1 MAGLSS
7 RIAVLVVGG
16 ALGASLIVAGRGHVS
31 NTQLHE
37 VAATLD
43 ARVREAAERATARAD
58 EASAA
63 PGLRA
68 AVSTDAATVR
78 DLTHDELALTAQP
91 GEVVE
96 LGQRWRDGHT
106 TSLLLQPEKATAVAS
121 LARDGRYAS
130 IVGNNFY
137 ITIHKQVVPLERAD
151 ELVGI
156 VAVSRAVSFDDLRA
170 ELQRLGARAKLVGPG
185 GAIELGDLG
194 QLAGAGAQHALT
206 LPIAGADG
214 AKLVVAGG
222 GKPVVPLVA
231 TGALVL
237 LAALG
242 FALAP
247 RRRAAPAPANTA
259 TPAGESGPMA
269 VRTTGRFNDDFGRYT
284 ILRSLGKG
292 GMAEVHLAKL
302 KGEAGFSK
310 NIALKVLRPEHALDP
325 VAIDHFL
332 DEARLASQLTHQNI
346 VQISDLGKAGEDY
359 FIAMEYVEGAD
370 LARIQQGYEANAVKL
385 PLDICLAVLRQICSG
400 LHAAHVATDSDG
412 QPLGIVHRDVK
423 SANVFVSVSGIVKVG
438 DFGIAKAREGARVR
452 QTVLGE
458 VKGTAEYMAPE
469 QRAGEAVDAR
479 ADQYGVGAI
488 AYELLAGELINLDLA
503 RLAHL
508 GRVGWPHLT
517 PLTVVRPEIP
527 QALADC
533 IMKSLMYEP
542 GDRYASCEQFLDALE
557 QVGRDH
563 NLLANQRV
571 VAQWL
576 KENSHFWEAPSAEAV
591 ARRTRTRGSPT

>member
-1 MAGLSS
+1 MAGPSS
-7 RIAVLVVGG
+7 RIAIIVVGG
-16 ALGASLIVAGRGHVS
+16 ALGAALIVAGRGHVS
-31 NTQLHE
+31 EAQLHE
-37 VAATLD
+37 VAATLETP
-43 ARVREAAERATARAD
+43 VRQAAERATVRAD
-58 EASAA
+58 EASAV

-96 LGQRWRDGHT
+96 LGQRWRDGRT
-106 TSLLLQPEKATAVAS
+106 TSLLLQPDKATPVAA
-121 LARDGRYAS
+121 LDKDGRYAS

-137 ITIHKQVVPLERAD
+137 ITIHKRIVPLERAD

-156 VAVSRAVSFDDLRA
+156 VAVSRAVAFDSVRA
-170 ELQRLGARAKLVGPG
+170 ELARLGAGARLVGPG
-185 GAIELGDLG
+185 GSIDLGDAGELP
-194 QLAGAGAQHALT
+194 LASARNPLT

-214 AKLVVAGG
+214 AKLIVAGG
-222 GKPVVPLVA
+222 GKPALPLVA
-231 TGALVL
+231 GGALVI

-247 RRRAAPAPANTA
+247 RRRPAP
-259 TPAGESGPMA
+259 PAPVVA
-269 VRTTGRFNDDFGRYT
+269 VAEPAPQSLRTTSNFPKELGRYT
-284 ILRSLGKG
+284 ILRTLGKG

-310 NIALKVLRPEHALDP
+310 NIALKVLLAEHALDP

-332 DEARLASQLTHQNI
+332 DEARLASQLTHPNI
-346 VQISDLGKAGEDY
+346 VQISDLGKVGEDY

-370 LARIQQGYEANAVKL
+370 LARIQQGYEWHGIKL
-385 PLDICLAVLRQICSG
+385 PLDICLAVLRQICAG
-400 LHAAHVATDSDG
+400 LHAAHVTADPDG
-412 QPLGIVHRDVK
+412 QPLGLVHRDVK

-469 QRAGEAVDAR
+469 QRAGESVDAR

-508 GRVGWPHLT
+508 GRVGWPHLA
-517 PLTVVRPEIP
+517 PLSERRPEVP
-527 QALADC
+527 PELAAC
-533 IMKSLMYEP
+533 IMKSLSYEP
-542 GDRYASCEQFLDALE
+542 ADRFASCEQFLDALE
-557 QVGRDH
+557 QIGRDH
-563 NLLANQRV
+563 DLLANQRA

-576 KENSHFWEAPSAEAV
+576 KENSHYWEAPPAEAV

>member
-1 MAGLSS
+1 VAGLAS
-7 RIAVLVVGG
+7 RIGVVVVGG
-16 ALGASLIVAGRGHVS
+16 ALGAALIVAGRGHVS
-31 NTQLHE
+31 NAELRAV
-37 VAATLD
+37 VATVD
-43 ARVREAAERATARAD
+43 ARVREAAERATARVE
-58 EASAA
+58 EASAVSE
-63 PGLRA
+63 LRA

-106 TSLLLQPEKATAVAS
+106 TSLLLRPERATPVAA
-121 LARDGRYAS
+121 LDRGDGRYAS
-130 IVGNNFY
+130 VVGNDFY
-137 ITIHKQVVPLERAD
+137 ITIHKRIVPLERSD

-156 VAVSRAVSFDDLRA
+156 VAVSRAVSFDSLRA
-170 ELQRLGARAKLVGPG
+170 ELARLGAGARLIGPG
-185 GAIELGDLG
+185 GSIDLG
-194 QLAGAGAQHALT
+194 ELPLAVASAQHPLT

-214 AKLVVAGG
+214 ARLVVAGG

-231 TGALVL
+231 GGALVI

-247 RRRAAPAPANTA
+247 RRGRVAPAAATTA
-259 TPAGESGPMA
+259 AVAPRPTGSFPGGEL
-269 VRTTGRFNDDFGRYT
+269 GRYT
-284 ILRSLGKG
+284 ILRTLGTG

-332 DEARLASQLTHQNI
+332 DEARLASQLTHPNI
-346 VQISDLGKAGEDY
+346 VQISDLGKMGDDY

-370 LARIQQGYEANAVKL
+370 LARIQQGYEMHRIKI
-385 PLDICLAVLRQICSG
+385 PLSISLAVLRQICAG
-400 LHAAHVATDSDG
+400 LHAAHTATDPDG
-412 QPLGIVHRDVK
+412 QPLGLVHRDVK

-469 QRAGEAVDAR
+469 QRAGESVDAR

-517 PLTVVRPEIP
+517 PLTQLRPEIP
-527 QALADC
+527 EALAAC
-533 IMKSLMYEP
+533 VMKALSYEP
-542 GDRYASCEQFLDALE
+542 SDRYASCEQLLDALE
-557 QVGRDH
+557 EVGRAHD
-563 NLLANQRV
+563 LLVDQRD

-576 KENSHFWEAPSAEAV
+576 KENASYWEAPAAADV